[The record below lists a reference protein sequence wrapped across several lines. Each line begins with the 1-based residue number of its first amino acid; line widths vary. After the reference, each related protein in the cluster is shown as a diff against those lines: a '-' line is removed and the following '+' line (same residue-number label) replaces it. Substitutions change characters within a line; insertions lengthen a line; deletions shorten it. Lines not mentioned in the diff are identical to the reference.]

1 MTVGDKYM
9 RNYTTLACVAL
20 EPGKNFVGFG
30 DELWIDF
37 DPDEGKLRL
46 SLFGDDHFKDEAFV
60 DIGELFAGSDE

>member
-1 MTVGDKYM
+1 MTKYM
-9 RNYTTLACVAL
+9 KNYLPLARFDL
-20 EPGKNFVGFG
+20 KPDNNYVGFG